1 MLSSD
6 TNKISPV
13 ISCKPNS
20 NKAIKFQGVCTD
32 TRGGVSGKL
41 FIALEGVNFDGHN
54 FIQQA
59 EALGASAVIAHKKV
73 DSNLPTLVV
82 NNSEE
87 AYQKL
92 AAWHRQSFSPIV
104 IAITGS
110 NGKTSTKNMLHSIL
124 SLHGPT
130 LSTKGN
136 LNNHLGVPK
145 TLLELEKNHQYCI
158 IEMGASH
165 LNEIELLCKLAQ
177 PNIAIITN
185 ANNAHLGEFGSEENL
200 VKAKGEILES
210 LSEDGIAIVNK
221 SSPHI
226 NIWEEISGTKSLTF
240 FGNDSNI
247 YASGIKQFKST
258 LNFNLNFNNSSINL
272 TLSMIGLHQIE
283 NVLAAAACAINLG
296 ISPDLIKKGLE
307 KVRPEKSR
315 LELIELQNFTIL
327 DDSYNANPE
336 SMKAAIDSL
345 KQFSGKK
352 VLVLGTMAELGKDS
366 SRLHQEIGDYARKQ
380 NIDSLITIGQEA
392 QYSKGNHFDDI
403 ESIFNEIDS
412 LHKGA
417 TILIKGSRKMELN
430 KLVDILINTSNSS

>member
-6 TNKISPV
+6 TNKISSV
-13 ISCKPNS
+13 INCKLNS
-20 NKAIKFQGVCTD
+20 NKAVKFQGVCTD
-32 TRGGVSGKL
+32 TRDRVSGKL

-54 FIQQA
+54 FIKQA
-59 EALGASAVIAHKKV
+59 EDLGAVAVIAHKRV
-73 DSNLPTLVV
+73 DSNLPTLLVS
-82 NNSEE
+82 NSEE

-145 TLLELEKNHQYCI
+145 TLLELAKKHQYCI
-158 IEMGASH
+158 IEMGANH
-165 LNEIELLCKLAQ
+165 VNEIELLCKLAQ
-177 PNIAIITN
+177 PDIAIITN
-185 ANNAHLGEFGSEENL
+185 ANNAHLGEFGSEKNL

-210 LSEDGIAIVNK
+210 LSGDGIAIINK

-226 NIWEEISGTKSLTF
+226 DIWEKMSGTQNLTF
-240 FGNDSNI
+240 FGNESNV
-247 YASGIKQFKST
+247 YASNIKQFKST
-258 LNFNLNFNNSSINL
+258 LNFSLNFNHSSINI

-283 NVLAAAACAINLG
+283 NVLAAAACAIKIG

-307 KVRPEKSR
+307 KVRSEKGR

-366 SRLHQEIGDYARKQ
+366 SKLHQEIGDYAREQ

-392 QYSKGNHFDDI
+392 QCFKGSHFDNI
-403 ESIFNEIDS
+403 ESIFNEINNY
-412 LHKGA
+412 HKGA
-417 TILIKGSRKMELN
+417 TVLIKGSRKMELN

>member
-6 TNKISPV
+6 TNKISSV
-13 ISCKPNS
+13 INCKLNS
-20 NKAIKFQGVCTD
+20 NKAVKFQGVCTD
-32 TRGGVSGKL
+32 TRDRVSGKL

-54 FIQQA
+54 FIKQA
-59 EALGASAVIAHKKV
+59 EDLGAVAVIAHKRV
-73 DSNLPTLVV
+73 DSNLPTLLVS
-82 NNSEE
+82 NSEE

-136 LNNHLGVPK
+136 FNNHLGVPK
-145 TLLELEKNHQYCI
+145 TLLELSKKHQYCI
-158 IEMGASH
+158 IEMGANH
-165 LNEIELLCKLAQ
+165 VNEIELLCKLAQ
-177 PNIAIITN
+177 PDIAIITN
-185 ANNAHLGEFGSEENL
+185 ANNAHIGEFGSEKNL

-210 LSEDGIAIVNK
+210 LSRDGIAIINK

-226 NIWEEISGTKSLTF
+226 DIWEKMSGTQNLTF
-240 FGNDSNI
+240 FGNESNV
-247 YASGIKQFKST
+247 YASNIKQFKST
-258 LNFNLNFNNSSINL
+258 LNFSLNFNHSSINI

-283 NVLAAAACAINLG
+283 NVLAAAACAIKIG
-296 ISPDLIKKGLE
+296 ISPNLIKKGLE
-307 KVRPEKSR
+307 KVRSEKGR

-327 DDSYNANPE
+327 DDSYNANPQ
-336 SMKAAIDSL
+336 SVKAAIDSL

-366 SRLHQEIGDYARKQ
+366 SKLHQEIGDYAREQ

-392 QYSKGNHFDDI
+392 QCFKGSHFDDI
-403 ESIFNEIDS
+403 ESIFNEINNY
-412 LHKGA
+412 HKGA
-417 TILIKGSRKMELN
+417 TVLIKGSRKMELN

>member
-6 TNKISPV
+6 TNKISSV
-13 ISCKPNS
+13 INGKSNS
-20 NKAIKFQGVCTD
+20 NKAVKFQGVCTD
-32 TRGGVSGKL
+32 TRNVVTGKL
-41 FIALEGVNFDGHN
+41 FIALEGINFDGHN
-54 FIQQA
+54 FIKQA
-59 EALGASAVIAHKKV
+59 EDLGAVAVIAHKRV
-73 DSNLPTLVV
+73 DSNLPTLLVS
-82 NNSEE
+82 NSEE

-92 AAWHRQSFSPIV
+92 AAWHRQSLSLIV

-130 LSTKGN
+130 LSTEGN

-145 TLLELEKNHQYCI
+145 TLLELAKKHQYCI
-158 IEMGASH
+158 IEMGANH
-165 LNEIELLCKLAQ
+165 VNEIELLCKLAQ
-177 PNIAIITN
+177 PDIAIITN
-185 ANNAHLGEFGSEENL
+185 ANNAHLGEFGSEKNL

-210 LSEDGIAIVNK
+210 LSGDGIAIINK

-226 NIWEEISGTKSLTF
+226 DIWEKMSGTQNLTF
-240 FGNDSNI
+240 FGNESNV
-247 YASGIKQFKST
+247 YASNIKQFKST
-258 LNFNLNFNNSSINL
+258 LNFSLNFNHSSINI

-283 NVLAAAACAINLG
+283 NVLAAAACAIKIG

-307 KVRPEKSR
+307 KVRSEKGR

-327 DDSYNANPE
+327 DDSYNANPQ
-336 SMKAAIDSL
+336 SVKAAIDSL

-366 SRLHQEIGDYARKQ
+366 SKLHQEIGDYAREQ

-392 QYSKGNHFDDI
+392 QCFKGSHFDDI
-403 ESIFNEIDS
+403 ESIFNEINNY
-412 LHKGA
+412 HKGA
-417 TILIKGSRKMELN
+417 TVLIKGSRKMELN

>member
-6 TNKISPV
+6 TNKISSV
-13 ISCKPNS
+13 INCKLNS
-20 NKAIKFQGVCTD
+20 NKAVKFQSVCTD
-32 TRGGVSGKL
+32 TRDKVSGKL

-54 FIQQA
+54 FIKQA
-59 EALGASAVIAHKKV
+59 EDLGAVAVIAHKRI
-73 DSNLPTLVV
+73 DSNLPTLLVS
-82 NNSEE
+82 NSEE

-145 TLLELEKNHQYCI
+145 TLLELAKKHQYCI
-158 IEMGASH
+158 IEMGANH
-165 LNEIELLCKLAQ
+165 VNEIELLCKLAE
-177 PNIAIITN
+177 PDIAIITN
-185 ANNAHLGEFGSEENL
+185 ANNAHLGEFGSEKNL

-210 LSEDGIAIVNK
+210 LSRDGIAIINK

-226 NIWEEISGTKSLTF
+226 DIWEKMSGTQNLTF
-240 FGNDSNI
+240 FGNESKV
-247 YASGIKQFKST
+247 YASNIKQFKST
-258 LNFNLNFNNSSINL
+258 LNFSLNFNHSSINI

-283 NVLAAAACAINLG
+283 NVLAAAACAIKIG

-307 KVRPEKSR
+307 KVRSEKGR

-327 DDSYNANPE
+327 DDSYNANPQ
-336 SMKAAIDSL
+336 SVKAAIDSL

-366 SRLHQEIGDYARKQ
+366 SKLHQEIGDYAREQ
-380 NIDSLITIGQEA
+380 NIDTLITIGQEA
-392 QYSKGNHFDDI
+392 QYFKGNHFDDI
-403 ESIFNEIDS
+403 VSIFNEIDNF
-412 LHKGA
+412 HKGA
-417 TILIKGSRKMELN
+417 TILIKGSRKM
-430 KLVDILINTSNSS
+430 

>member
-6 TNKISPV
+6 TNKISSV
-13 ISCKPNS
+13 INCKLNS
-20 NKAIKFQGVCTD
+20 NKAVKFQGVCTD
-32 TRGGVSGKL
+32 TRDRVSGKL

-54 FIQQA
+54 FIKQA
-59 EALGASAVIAHKKV
+59 EDLGAVAVIAHKRV
-73 DSNLPTLVV
+73 DSNLPTLLVS
-82 NNSEE
+82 NSEE

-145 TLLELEKNHQYCI
+145 TLLELAKKHQYCI
-158 IEMGASH
+158 IEMGANH
-165 LNEIELLCKLAQ
+165 VNEIELLCKLAQ
-177 PNIAIITN
+177 PDIAIITN
-185 ANNAHLGEFGSEENL
+185 ANNAHLGEFGSEKNL

-210 LSEDGIAIVNK
+210 LSGDGIAIINK

-226 NIWEEISGTKSLTF
+226 DIWEKMSGTQNLTF
-240 FGNDSNI
+240 FGNKSNV
-247 YASGIKQFKST
+247 YASNIKQFKST
-258 LNFNLNFNNSSINL
+258 LNFSLNFNHSSINI

-283 NVLAAAACAINLG
+283 NVLAAAACAIKIG

-307 KVRPEKSR
+307 KVRSEKGR

-327 DDSYNANPE
+327 DDSYNANPQ
-336 SMKAAIDSL
+336 SVKAAIDSL

-366 SRLHQEIGDYARKQ
+366 SKLHQEIGDYAREQ

-392 QYSKGNHFDDI
+392 QCFKGSHFDDI
-403 ESIFNEIDS
+403 ESIFNEIDNY
-412 LHKGA
+412 HKGA

>member
-6 TNKISPV
+6 TNKISSV
-13 ISCKPNS
+13 INCKLNS
-20 NKAIKFQGVCTD
+20 NKAVKFQGVCTD
-32 TRGGVSGKL
+32 TRDRVSGKL

-54 FIQQA
+54 FIKQA
-59 EALGASAVIAHKKV
+59 EDLGAVAVIAHKRV
-73 DSNLPTLVV
+73 DSNLPTLLVS
-82 NNSEE
+82 NSEE

-158 IEMGASH
+158 IEMGANH
-165 LNEIELLCKLAQ
+165 LNEIELLCKLAK

-247 YASGIKQFKST
+247 YASGIKQFKSS

-307 KVRPEKSR
+307 KVRSEKSR

-366 SRLHQEIGDYARKQ
+366 SKLHQEIGDYARKQ

-412 LHKGA
+412 HHKGA

>member
-6 TNKISPV
+6 TNKISSV
-13 ISCKPNS
+13 INCKLNS
-20 NKAIKFQGVCTD
+20 NKAVKFQGVSTD
-32 TRGGVSGKL
+32 TRDRVSGKL

-54 FIQQA
+54 FIKQA
-59 EALGASAVIAHKKV
+59 EDLGAVAVIAHKRV
-73 DSNLPTLVV
+73 DSNLPTLLVS
-82 NNSEE
+82 NSEE

-145 TLLELEKNHQYCI
+145 TLLELAKKHQYCI
-158 IEMGASH
+158 IEMGANH
-165 LNEIELLCKLAQ
+165 VNEIELLCKLAQ
-177 PNIAIITN
+177 PDIAIITN
-185 ANNAHLGEFGSEENL
+185 ANNAHLGEFGSEKNL

-210 LSEDGIAIVNK
+210 LSRDGIAIINK

-226 NIWEEISGTKSLTF
+226 DIWEKMSGTQNLTF
-240 FGNDSNI
+240 FGNESNV
-247 YASGIKQFKST
+247 YASNIKQFKST
-258 LNFNLNFNNSSINL
+258 LNFSLNFNHSSINI

-283 NVLAAAACAINLG
+283 NVLAAAACAIKIG

-307 KVRPEKSR
+307 KVRSEKGR

-327 DDSYNANPE
+327 DDSYNANPQ
-336 SMKAAIDSL
+336 SVKAAIDSL

-366 SRLHQEIGDYARKQ
+366 SKLHQEIGDYAREQ

-392 QYSKGNHFDDI
+392 QCFKGSHFDDI
-403 ESIFNEIDS
+403 ESIFNEINNY
-412 LHKGA
+412 HKGA
-417 TILIKGSRKMELN
+417 TVLIKGSRKMELN

>member
-6 TNKISPV
+6 TNKISSV
-13 ISCKPNS
+13 INCKLNS
-20 NKAIKFQGVCTD
+20 NKAVKFQGVCTD
-32 TRGGVSGKL
+32 TRDRVSGKL

-54 FIQQA
+54 FIKQA
-59 EALGASAVIAHKKV
+59 EDLGAVAVIAHKRV
-73 DSNLPTLVV
+73 DSNLPTLLVS
-82 NNSEE
+82 NSEE

-145 TLLELEKNHQYCI
+145 TLLELAKKHQYCI
-158 IEMGASH
+158 IEMGANH
-165 LNEIELLCKLAQ
+165 VNEIELLCKLAQ
-177 PNIAIITN
+177 PDIAIITN
-185 ANNAHLGEFGSEENL
+185 ANNAHLGEFGSEKNL

-210 LSEDGIAIVNK
+210 LSGDGIAIINK

-226 NIWEEISGTKSLTF
+226 DIWEKMSGTQNLTF
-240 FGNDSNI
+240 FGNESNI
-247 YASGIKQFKST
+247 YASNIKQFKST
-258 LNFNLNFNNSSINL
+258 LNFSLNFNHSSINI

-283 NVLAAAACAINLG
+283 NVLAAAACAIKIG

-307 KVRPEKSR
+307 KVRSEKGR

-327 DDSYNANPE
+327 DDSYNANPQ
-336 SMKAAIDSL
+336 SVKAAIDSL

-366 SRLHQEIGDYARKQ
+366 SKLHQEIGDYAREQ

-392 QYSKGNHFDDI
+392 QCFKGSHFDDI
-403 ESIFNEIDS
+403 ESIFNEINNY
-412 LHKGA
+412 HKGA
-417 TILIKGSRKMELN
+417 TVLIKGSRKMELN

>member
-6 TNKISPV
+6 TNKISSV
-13 ISCKPNS
+13 INCKLNS
-20 NKAIKFQGVCTD
+20 NKAVKFQGVCTD
-32 TRGGVSGKL
+32 TRDRVSGKL

-54 FIQQA
+54 FIKQA
-59 EALGASAVIAHKKV
+59 EDLGAVAVIAHKRV
-73 DSNLPTLVV
+73 DSNLPTLLVS
-82 NNSEE
+82 NSEE

-145 TLLELEKNHQYCI
+145 TLLELAKKHQYCI
-158 IEMGASH
+158 IEMGANH
-165 LNEIELLCKLAQ
+165 VNEIELLCKLAQ
-177 PNIAIITN
+177 PDIAIITN
-185 ANNAHLGEFGSEENL
+185 ANNAHLGEFGSEKNL

-210 LSEDGIAIVNK
+210 LSGDGIAIINK

-226 NIWEEISGTKSLTF
+226 DIWEKMSGTKSLTF
-240 FGNDSNI
+240 FGNESNI
-247 YASGIKQFKST
+247 YASNIKQFKST
-258 LNFNLNFNNSSINL
+258 LNFSLNFNNSSINL

-283 NVLAAAACAINLG
+283 NVLAAAACAIKIG

-307 KVRPEKSR
+307 KVRSEKGR

-366 SRLHQEIGDYARKQ
+366 SKLHQEIGDYAREQ
-380 NIDSLITIGQEA
+380 NIDSLITIGKEA
-392 QYSKGNHFDDI
+392 QYYKGSHFDNI
-403 ESIFNEIDS
+403 ESIFNEIES
-412 LHKGA
+412 HHKGA
-417 TILIKGSRKMELN
+417 TILIKGSRMMELN
-430 KLVDILINTSNSS
+430 KLVDNLINTSNSS

>member
-13 ISCKPNS
+13 ISCKPHS

-32 TRGGVSGKL
+32 TRDRVSGKL

-59 EALGASAVIAHKKV
+59 EDLGASAVIIHKKV

-165 LNEIELLCKLAQ
+165 LNEIELLCKLAK

-226 NIWEEISGTKSLTF
+226 NIWEKMSGTQNLTF
-240 FGNDSNI
+240 FGNESNI
-247 YASGIKQFKST
+247 YVSNIKQFKST
-258 LNFNLNFNNSSINL
+258 LNFSLNFNHSSINI

-283 NVLAAAACAINLG
+283 NVLAAAACAIKIG

-307 KVRPEKSR
+307 KVRSEKSR

-327 DDSYNANPE
+327 DDSYNANPQ
-336 SMKAAIDSL
+336 SAKAAIDSL

-366 SRLHQEIGDYARKQ
+366 SKLHQEIGDYAREQ

-392 QYSKGNHFDDI
+392 QCFKGSHFDDI
-403 ESIFNEIDS
+403 ESIFNEIDNY
-412 LHKGA
+412 HKGA

>member
-6 TNKISPV
+6 TNKISSV
-13 ISCKPNS
+13 INCKLNS
-20 NKAIKFQGVCTD
+20 NKAVKFQGVCTD
-32 TRGGVSGKL
+32 TRDRVSGKL

-54 FIQQA
+54 FIKQA
-59 EALGASAVIAHKKV
+59 EDLGAVAVIAHKRV
-73 DSNLPTLVV
+73 DSNLPTLLVS
-82 NNSEE
+82 NSEE

-145 TLLELEKNHQYCI
+145 TLLELAKKHQYCI
-158 IEMGASH
+158 IEMGANH
-165 LNEIELLCKLAQ
+165 VNEIELLCKLAQ
-177 PNIAIITN
+177 PDIAIITN
-185 ANNAHLGEFGSEENL
+185 AHNAHLGEFGSEENL

-210 LSEDGIAIVNK
+210 LSGDGIAIINK

-226 NIWEEISGTKSLTF
+226 DIWEKMSGTQNLTL
-240 FGNDSNI
+240 FGNESNV
-247 YASGIKQFKST
+247 YASNIKQFKST
-258 LNFNLNFNNSSINL
+258 LNFSLNFNHSSINI

-283 NVLAAAACAINLG
+283 NVLAAAACAIKIG

-307 KVRPEKSR
+307 KVRSEKGR

-327 DDSYNANPE
+327 DDSYNANPQ
-336 SMKAAIDSL
+336 SVKAAIDSL

-366 SRLHQEIGDYARKQ
+366 SKLHQEIGDYAREQ

-392 QYSKGNHFDDI
+392 QCFKGSHFDDI
-403 ESIFNEIDS
+403 ESIFNEIDNY
-412 LHKGA
+412 HKGA

>member
-6 TNKISPV
+6 TKKISSV
-13 ISCKPNS
+13 INCKLNS
-20 NKAIKFQGVCTD
+20 NKAVKFQGVSTD
-32 TRGGVSGKL
+32 TRDRVSGKL

-54 FIQQA
+54 FIKQA
-59 EALGASAVIAHKKV
+59 EDLGAVAVIAHKRV
-73 DSNLPTLVV
+73 DSNLPTLLVS
-82 NNSEE
+82 NSEE

-145 TLLELEKNHQYCI
+145 TLLELAKKHQYCI
-158 IEMGASH
+158 IEMGANH
-165 LNEIELLCKLAQ
+165 VNEIELLCKLAQ
-177 PNIAIITN
+177 PDIAIITN
-185 ANNAHLGEFGSEENL
+185 ANNAHLGEFGSEKNL

-210 LSEDGIAIVNK
+210 LSGDGIAIINK

-226 NIWEEISGTKSLTF
+226 DIWEKMSGTQNLTF
-240 FGNDSNI
+240 FGNKSNV
-247 YASGIKQFKST
+247 YASNIKQFKST
-258 LNFNLNFNNSSINL
+258 LNFSLNFNHSSINI

-283 NVLAAAACAINLG
+283 NVLAAAACAIKIG

-307 KVRPEKSR
+307 KVRSEKGR

-327 DDSYNANPE
+327 DDSYNANPQ
-336 SMKAAIDSL
+336 SVKAAIDSL

-366 SRLHQEIGDYARKQ
+366 SKLHQEIGDYAREQ

-392 QYSKGNHFDDI
+392 QCFKGSHFDDI
-403 ESIFNEIDS
+403 ESIFNEINNY
-412 LHKGA
+412 HKGA
-417 TILIKGSRKMELN
+417 TILIKGSRMMELN

>member
-6 TNKISPV
+6 TNKISSV
-13 ISCKPNS
+13 INCKLNS
-20 NKAIKFQGVCTD
+20 NKAVKFQGVCTD
-32 TRGGVSGKL
+32 TRDRVSGKL

-54 FIQQA
+54 FIKQA
-59 EALGASAVIAHKKV
+59 EDLGAVAVIAHKRV
-73 DSNLPTLVV
+73 DSNLPTLLVS
-82 NNSEE
+82 NSEE

-145 TLLELEKNHQYCI
+145 TLLELAKKHQYCI

-165 LNEIELLCKLAQ
+165 VNEIKLLCKLAQ
-177 PNIAIITN
+177 PDIAIITN
-185 ANNAHLGEFGSEENL
+185 ANNAHLGEFGSEKNL

-210 LSEDGIAIVNK
+210 LSGDGIAIINK

-226 NIWEEISGTKSLTF
+226 DIWEKMSGTQNLTF
-240 FGNDSNI
+240 FGNESNV
-247 YASGIKQFKST
+247 YASNIKQFKST
-258 LNFNLNFNNSSINL
+258 LNFSLNFNHSSINI

-283 NVLAAAACAINLG
+283 NVLAAAACAIKIG

-307 KVRPEKSR
+307 KVRSEKGR

-327 DDSYNANPE
+327 DDSYNANPQ
-336 SMKAAIDSL
+336 SVKAAIDSL

-366 SRLHQEIGDYARKQ
+366 SKLHQEIGDYAREQ

-392 QYSKGNHFDDI
+392 QCFKGSHFDDI
-403 ESIFNEIDS
+403 ESIFNEIDNY
-412 LHKGA
+412 HKGA

>member
-6 TNKISPV
+6 TNKISSV
-13 ISCKPNS
+13 INCKLNS
-20 NKAIKFQGVCTD
+20 NKAVKFQGVCTD
-32 TRGGVSGKL
+32 TRDRVSGKL

-54 FIQQA
+54 FIKQA
-59 EALGASAVIAHKKV
+59 EDLGAVAVIAHKRV
-73 DSNLPTLVV
+73 DSNLPTLLVS
-82 NNSEE
+82 NSEE

-145 TLLELEKNHQYCI
+145 TLLELEKSHQYCI
-158 IEMGASH
+158 IEMGANH
-165 LNEIELLCKLAQ
+165 VNEIELLCKLAK

-185 ANNAHLGEFGSEENL
+185 ANNAHLGEFGSEKNL

-210 LSEDGIAIVNK
+210 LSKDGIAIINK
-221 SSPHI
+221 SSPHVDT
-226 NIWEEISGTKSLTF
+226 WEKMCGAKSLSF
-240 FGNDSNI
+240 FGNESDI
-247 YASGIKQFKST
+247 YASNIKQLKST
-258 LNFNLNFNNSSINL
+258 LNFNLNFNHNSINV

-283 NVLAAAACAINLG
+283 NVLAAAACALKLG
-296 ISPDLIKKGLE
+296 ISPEVIKKGLE
-307 KVRPEKSR
+307 KSLLEKGR

-327 DDSYNANPE
+327 DDSYNANPQ
-336 SMKAAIDSL
+336 SMKVAIDSL

-366 SRLHQEIGDYARKQ
+366 SKLHQEIGDYARKQ

-392 QYSKGNHFDDI
+392 QCFKGSHFDDI
-403 ESIFNEIDS
+403 ESIFNEINNY
-412 LHKGA
+412 HKGA
-417 TILIKGSRKMELN
+417 TVLIKGSRKMELN

>member
-6 TNKISPV
+6 TNKISSV
-13 ISCKPNS
+13 INCKLNS
-20 NKAIKFQGVCTD
+20 NKAVKFQGVCTD
-32 TRGGVSGKL
+32 TRDRVSGKL
-41 FIALEGVNFDGHN
+41 FIALEGANFDGHN

-59 EALGASAVIAHKKV
+59 EDLGASAVIAHKKV

-165 LNEIELLCKLAQ
+165 LNEIELLCKLAK

-247 YASGIKQFKST
+247 YASGIKQFKSS

-307 KVRPEKSR
+307 KVRSEKSR

-392 QYSKGNHFDDI
+392 QYFKGSHFDDI

-412 LHKGA
+412 HHKGA

>member
-6 TNKISPV
+6 TNKISSV
-13 ISCKPNS
+13 INCKLNS
-20 NKAIKFQGVCTD
+20 NKAVKFQGVCTD
-32 TRGGVSGKL
+32 TRDRVSGKL

-54 FIQQA
+54 FIKQA
-59 EALGASAVIAHKKV
+59 EDLGAVAVIAHKRI
-73 DSNLPTLVV
+73 DSNLPTLLVS
-82 NNSEE
+82 NSEE

-145 TLLELEKNHQYCI
+145 TLLELAKKHQYCI
-158 IEMGASH
+158 IEMGANH

-177 PNIAIITN
+177 PDIAIITN
-185 ANNAHLGEFGSEENL
+185 ANNAHLGEFGSEKNL

-210 LSEDGIAIVNK
+210 LSGDGIAIINK

-226 NIWEEISGTKSLTF
+226 DIWEKMSGTQNLTF
-240 FGNDSNI
+240 FGNESSI
-247 YASGIKQFKST
+247 YASNIKQFKST
-258 LNFNLNFNNSSINL
+258 LNFSLNFNHSSINI

-283 NVLAAAACAINLG
+283 NVLAAAACAIKIG

-307 KVRPEKSR
+307 KVRSEKGR

-327 DDSYNANPE
+327 DDSYNANPQ
-336 SMKAAIDSL
+336 SVKAAIDSL

-366 SRLHQEIGDYARKQ
+366 SKLHQEIGDYAREQ

-392 QYSKGNHFDDI
+392 QCFKGSHFDDI
-403 ESIFNEIDS
+403 ESIFNEINNY
-412 LHKGA
+412 HKGA
-417 TILIKGSRKMELN
+417 TVLIKGSRKMELN

>member
-6 TNKISPV
+6 TKKISSV
-13 ISCKPNS
+13 INCKLNS
-20 NKAIKFQGVCTD
+20 NKAVKFQGVSTD
-32 TRGGVSGKL
+32 TRDGVSGKL

-59 EALGASAVIAHKKV
+59 EDLGASAVIIHKKV

-158 IEMGASH
+158 IEMGANH
-165 LNEIELLCKLAQ
+165 VNEIALLCKLAQ
-177 PNIAIITN
+177 PDIAIITN
-185 ANNAHLGEFGSEENL
+185 ANNAHLGEFGSEKNL

-210 LSEDGIAIVNK
+210 LSGDGIAIINK

-226 NIWEEISGTKSLTF
+226 DIWEKMSGTQNLTF
-240 FGNDSNI
+240 FGNESNI
-247 YASGIKQFKST
+247 YASNIKQFKST
-258 LNFNLNFNNSSINL
+258 LNFSLNFNRSSINI
-272 TLSMIGLHQIE
+272 TLSMVGLHQIE
-283 NVLAAAACAINLG
+283 NVLAAATCAIKIG

-307 KVRPEKSR
+307 KVRSEKGR

-327 DDSYNANPE
+327 DDSYNANPQ
-336 SMKAAIDSL
+336 SVKAAIDSL

-366 SRLHQEIGDYARKQ
+366 SKLHQEIGDYAREQ

-392 QYSKGNHFDDI
+392 QCFKGSHFDDI
-403 ESIFNEIDS
+403 ESIFNEINNY
-412 LHKGA
+412 HKGA
-417 TILIKGSRKMELN
+417 TVLIKGSRKMELN

>member
-6 TNKISPV
+6 TNKISSV
-13 ISCKPNS
+13 INCKLNS
-20 NKAIKFQGVCTD
+20 NKAVKFQGVCTD
-32 TRGGVSGKL
+32 TRDRVSGKL

-54 FIQQA
+54 FIKQA
-59 EALGASAVIAHKKV
+59 EDLGAVAVIAHKRV
-73 DSNLPTLVV
+73 DSNLPTLLVS
-82 NNSEE
+82 NSEE

-145 TLLELEKNHQYCI
+145 TLLELAKKHQYCI
-158 IEMGASH
+158 IEMGANH
-165 LNEIELLCKLAQ
+165 VNEIELLCKLAQ
-177 PNIAIITN
+177 PDIAIITN
-185 ANNAHLGEFGSEENL
+185 ANNAHLGEFGSEKNL

-210 LSEDGIAIVNK
+210 LSGDGIAIINK

-226 NIWEEISGTKSLTF
+226 DIWEKMSGTQNLTF
-240 FGNDSNI
+240 FGNESNV
-247 YASGIKQFKST
+247 YASNIKQFKST
-258 LNFNLNFNNSSINL
+258 LNFSLNFNHSSINI

-283 NVLAAAACAINLG
+283 NVLAAAACAIKIG

-307 KVRPEKSR
+307 KVRSEKGR

-366 SRLHQEIGDYARKQ
+366 SKLHQEIGDYAREQ

-392 QYSKGNHFDDI
+392 QCFKGSHFDDI
-403 ESIFNEIDS
+403 ESIFNEIDNY
-412 LHKGA
+412 HKGA

>member
-6 TNKISPV
+6 TNKISSV
-13 ISCKPNS
+13 INCKLNS
-20 NKAIKFQGVCTD
+20 NKAVKFQGVCTD
-32 TRGGVSGKL
+32 TRDRVSGKL

-54 FIQQA
+54 FIKQA
-59 EALGASAVIAHKKV
+59 EDLGAVAVIAHKRV
-73 DSNLPTLVV
+73 DSNLPTLLVS
-82 NNSEE
+82 NSEE

-145 TLLELEKNHQYCI
+145 TLLELAKKHQYCI

-165 LNEIELLCKLAQ
+165 VNEIKLLCKLAQ
-177 PNIAIITN
+177 PDIAIITN
-185 ANNAHLGEFGSEENL
+185 ANNAHLGEFGSERNL

-210 LSEDGIAIVNK
+210 LSGDGIAIINK

-226 NIWEEISGTKSLTF
+226 DIWEKMSGTQNLTF
-240 FGNDSNI
+240 FGNESNI
-247 YASGIKQFKST
+247 YASNIKQFKST
-258 LNFNLNFNNSSINL
+258 LNFNLNFNHSSINI

-283 NVLAAAACAINLG
+283 NVLAAAACAIKIG

-307 KVRPEKSR
+307 KVRSEKGR

-327 DDSYNANPE
+327 DDSYNANPQ
-336 SMKAAIDSL
+336 SVKAAIDSL

-352 VLVLGTMAELGKDS
+352 VLVLGAMAELGKDS
-366 SRLHQEIGDYARKQ
+366 SKLHQEIGDYAREQ
-380 NIDSLITIGQEA
+380 NIDSLITIGKEA
-392 QYSKGNHFDDI
+392 QYYKGSHFDNI
-403 ESIFNEIDS
+403 ESIFNEIES
-412 LHKGA
+412 HHKGA
-417 TILIKGSRKMELN
+417 TILIKGSREMELN

>member
-6 TNKISPV
+6 TNKISSV
-13 ISCKPNS
+13 INCKLNS
-20 NKAIKFQGVCTD
+20 NKAVKFQGVCTD
-32 TRGGVSGKL
+32 TRDRVSGKL

-54 FIQQA
+54 FIKQA
-59 EALGASAVIAHKKV
+59 EDLGAVAVIAHKRI
-73 DSNLPTLVV
+73 DSNLPTLLVS
-82 NNSEE
+82 NSEE

-145 TLLELEKNHQYCI
+145 TLLELAKKHQYCI
-158 IEMGASH
+158 IEMGANH
-165 LNEIELLCKLAQ
+165 VNEIELLCKLAQ
-177 PNIAIITN
+177 PDIAIITN
-185 ANNAHLGEFGSEENL
+185 ANNAHLGEFGSEKNL

-210 LSEDGIAIVNK
+210 LSGDGIAIINK

-226 NIWEEISGTKSLTF
+226 DIWEKMSGTQNLTF
-240 FGNDSNI
+240 FGNESKV
-247 YASGIKQFKST
+247 YASNIKQFKST
-258 LNFNLNFNNSSINL
+258 LNFSLNFNHSSINI

-283 NVLAAAACAINLG
+283 NVLAAAACAIKIG

-307 KVRPEKSR
+307 KVRSEKGR

-327 DDSYNANPE
+327 DDSYNANPQ
-336 SMKAAIDSL
+336 SVKAAIDSL

-366 SRLHQEIGDYARKQ
+366 SKLHQEIGDYAREQ

-392 QYSKGNHFDDI
+392 QCFKGSHFDDI
-403 ESIFNEIDS
+403 ESIFNEIDNY
-412 LHKGA
+412 HKGA

>member
-6 TNKISPV
+6 TNKISSV
-13 ISCKPNS
+13 INCKLNS
-20 NKAIKFQGVCTD
+20 NKAVKFQGVCTD
-32 TRGGVSGKL
+32 TRDRVSGKL

-54 FIQQA
+54 FIKQA
-59 EALGASAVIAHKKV
+59 EDLGAVAVIAHKRV
-73 DSNLPTLVV
+73 DSNLPTLLVS
-82 NNSEE
+82 NSEE

-145 TLLELEKNHQYCI
+145 TLLELAKKHQYCI
-158 IEMGASH
+158 IEMGANH
-165 LNEIELLCKLAQ
+165 VNEIELLCKLAQ
-177 PNIAIITN
+177 PDIAIITN
-185 ANNAHLGEFGSEENL
+185 ANNAHLGEFGSEKNL

-210 LSEDGIAIVNK
+210 LSGDGIAIINK

-226 NIWEEISGTKSLTF
+226 DIWEKMSGTQNLTF
-240 FGNDSNI
+240 FGNESNV
-247 YASGIKQFKST
+247 YASNIKQFKST
-258 LNFNLNFNNSSINL
+258 LNFSLNFNHSSINI

-283 NVLAAAACAINLG
+283 NVLAAAACAIKIG

-307 KVRPEKSR
+307 KVRSEKGR

-327 DDSYNANPE
+327 DDSYNANPQ
-336 SMKAAIDSL
+336 SVKAAIDSL

-366 SRLHQEIGDYARKQ
+366 SKLHQEIGDYAREQ

-392 QYSKGNHFDDI
+392 QCFKGSHFDDI
-403 ESIFNEIDS
+403 ESIFNEIDNY
-412 LHKGA
+412 HKGA

>member
-6 TNKISPV
+6 TNKISSV
-13 ISCKPNS
+13 INCKSNS
-20 NKAIKFQGVCTD
+20 NKAVKFHGVCTD
-32 TRGGVSGKL
+32 TRGEVSGKL
-41 FIALEGVNFDGHN
+41 FIALEGDNFDGHN
-54 FIQQA
+54 FIKKA
-59 EALGASAVIAHKKV
+59 KDLGASAAIVHKRV
-73 DSNLPTLVV
+73 SSNIHTLVV
-82 NNSEE
+82 SNSEE

-92 AAWHRQSFSPIV
+92 AAWHRQSHSPIV

-158 IEMGASH
+158 IEMGANH
-165 LNEIELLCKLAQ
+165 VNEIELLCKLAQ
-177 PNIAIITN
+177 PDIAIITN

-210 LSEDGIAIVNK
+210 LSVDGIAIINK

-226 NIWEEISGTKSLTF
+226 DIWKKMSGTQSFTF
-240 FGNDSNI
+240 FGNESDI
-247 YASGIKQFKST
+247 YASNIKQLKST
-258 LNFNLNFNNSSINL
+258 LNFSLNFNHSSINIS
-272 TLSMIGLHQIE
+272 LSMIGLHQIE
-283 NVLAAAACAINLG
+283 NVLAAAACAIKLG
-296 ISPDLIKKGLE
+296 ISPDVIKKGLE
-307 KVRPEKSR
+307 KARSEKGR
-315 LELIELQNFTIL
+315 LELIELKNFTIL
-327 DDSYNANPE
+327 DDSYNANPQ

-345 KQFSGKK
+345 KQYSGKK
-352 VLVLGTMAELGKDS
+352 VLVLGTMAELGEDS
-366 SRLHQEIGDYARKQ
+366 TKLHQEIGDYAREQ
-380 NIDSLITIGQEA
+380 NIDSLITIGHEA
-392 QYSKGNHFDDI
+392 QYFKGNHFDNI

-412 LHKGA
+412 HHKGA
-417 TILIKGSRKMELN
+417 TILIKGSRMMELN

>member
-6 TNKISPV
+6 TNKISSV
-13 ISCKPNS
+13 INCKLNS
-20 NKAIKFQGVCTD
+20 NKAVKFQGVCTD
-32 TRGGVSGKL
+32 TRDRISGKL

-54 FIQQA
+54 FIKQA
-59 EALGASAVIAHKKV
+59 EDLGAVAVIAHKRV
-73 DSNLPTLVV
+73 DSNLPTLLVS
-82 NNSEE
+82 NSEE

-145 TLLELEKNHQYCI
+145 TLLELAKKHQYCI
-158 IEMGASH
+158 IEMGANH
-165 LNEIELLCKLAQ
+165 VNEIELLCKLAQ
-177 PNIAIITN
+177 PDIAIITN
-185 ANNAHLGEFGSEENL
+185 ANNAHLGEFGSEKNL

-210 LSEDGIAIVNK
+210 LSGDGIAIINK

-226 NIWEEISGTKSLTF
+226 DIWEKMSGTQNLTF
-240 FGNDSNI
+240 FGNESNI
-247 YASGIKQFKST
+247 YASNIKQFKST
-258 LNFNLNFNNSSINL
+258 LNFSLNFNHSSINI

-283 NVLAAAACAINLG
+283 NVLAAAACAIKIG

-307 KVRPEKSR
+307 KVRSEKGR

-327 DDSYNANPE
+327 DDSYNANPQ
-336 SMKAAIDSL
+336 SVKAAIDSL

-366 SRLHQEIGDYARKQ
+366 SKLHQEIGDYAREQ

-392 QYSKGNHFDDI
+392 QCFKGSHFDDI
-403 ESIFNEIDS
+403 ESIFNEINNY
-412 LHKGA
+412 HKGA
-417 TILIKGSRKMELN
+417 TVLIKGSRKMELN

>member
-6 TNKISPV
+6 TNKISSV
-13 ISCKPNS
+13 INCKLNS
-20 NKAIKFQGVCTD
+20 NKAVKFQGVCTD
-32 TRGGVSGKL
+32 TRDRVSGKL

-54 FIQQA
+54 FIKQA
-59 EALGASAVIAHKKV
+59 EDLGAVAVIAHKRV
-73 DSNLPTLVV
+73 DSNLPTLLVS
-82 NNSEE
+82 NSEE

-145 TLLELEKNHQYCI
+145 TLLELAKKHQYCI
-158 IEMGASH
+158 IEMGANH
-165 LNEIELLCKLAQ
+165 VNEIELLCKLAQ
-177 PNIAIITN
+177 PDIAIITN
-185 ANNAHLGEFGSEENL
+185 ANNAHLGEFGSEKNL

-210 LSEDGIAIVNK
+210 LSGDGIAIINK

-226 NIWEEISGTKSLTF
+226 DIWEKMSGTQNLTF
-240 FGNDSNI
+240 FGNESNV
-247 YASGIKQFKST
+247 YASNIKQFKST
-258 LNFNLNFNNSSINL
+258 LNFSLNFNHSSINI

-283 NVLAAAACAINLG
+283 NVLAAAACAIKIG

-307 KVRPEKSR
+307 KVRSEKGR

-327 DDSYNANPE
+327 DDSYNANPQ
-336 SMKAAIDSL
+336 SVKAAIDSL

-366 SRLHQEIGDYARKQ
+366 SKLHQEIGDYAREQ

-392 QYSKGNHFDDI
+392 QCFKGSHFDDI

-412 LHKGA
+412 HHKGA

>member
-6 TNKISPV
+6 TNKISSV
-13 ISCKPNS
+13 INCKLNS
-20 NKAIKFQGVCTD
+20 NKAVKFQGVCTD
-32 TRGGVSGKL
+32 TRDRVSGKL

-54 FIQQA
+54 FIKQA
-59 EALGASAVIAHKKV
+59 EDLGAVAVIAHKRV
-73 DSNLPTLVV
+73 DSNLPTLLVS
-82 NNSEE
+82 NSEE

-145 TLLELEKNHQYCI
+145 TLLELAKKHQYCI
-158 IEMGASH
+158 IEMGANH
-165 LNEIELLCKLAQ
+165 VNEIELLCKLAQ
-177 PNIAIITN
+177 PDIAIITN
-185 ANNAHLGEFGSEENL
+185 ANNAHLGEFGSEKNL

-210 LSEDGIAIVNK
+210 LSGDGIAIINK

-226 NIWEEISGTKSLTF
+226 DIWEKMSGTQNLTF
-240 FGNDSNI
+240 FGNESKV
-247 YASGIKQFKST
+247 YASNIKQFKST
-258 LNFNLNFNNSSINL
+258 LNFSLNFNHSSINI

-283 NVLAAAACAINLG
+283 NVLAAAACAIKIG

-307 KVRPEKSR
+307 KVRSEKGR

-327 DDSYNANPE
+327 DDSYNANPQ
-336 SMKAAIDSL
+336 SVKAANDSL

-366 SRLHQEIGDYARKQ
+366 SKLHQEIGDYAREQ

-392 QYSKGNHFDDI
+392 QCFKGSHFDDI
-403 ESIFNEIDS
+403 ESIFNEINNY
-412 LHKGA
+412 HKGA
-417 TILIKGSRKMELN
+417 TVLIKGSRKMELN

>member
-6 TNKISPV
+6 TNKISSV
-13 ISCKPNS
+13 INGKSNT
-20 NKAIKFQGVCTD
+20 NKAVKFQGICTD
-32 TRGGVSGKL
+32 TRSAVAGKI

-54 FIQQA
+54 FIKQA
-59 EALGASAVIAHKKV
+59 EDLGASAVISHRRV
-73 DSNLPTLVV
+73 NSNLPTLLVS
-82 NNSEE
+82 NSEE

-92 AAWHRQSFSPIV
+92 AAWHRQSHSPTV

-124 SLHGPT
+124 SLHGTT

-145 TLLELEKNHQYCI
+145 TLLDLKKNHQYCI
-158 IEMGASH
+158 VEMGANH
-165 LNEIELLCKLAQ
+165 VNEIELLCKLAL
-177 PNIAIITN
+177 PDIAIITN
-185 ANNAHLGEFGSEENL
+185 ASNAHLGEFGSEENL

-210 LSEDGIAIVNK
+210 LSEDGIAIVDK

-226 NIWEEISGTKSLTF
+226 DMWEKMSGTKSLIF

-247 YASGIKQFKST
+247 YATNIKQLKST

-272 TLSMIGLHQIE
+272 TLSMIGLHQIK
-283 NVLAAAACAINLG
+283 NALAAAICALKLG
-296 ISPDLIKKGLE
+296 ISLEVIKIGLE
-307 KVRPEKSR
+307 KVHSEKGR

-345 KQFSGKK
+345 KKISGKK
-352 VLVLGTMAELGKDS
+352 VLVLGAMAELGKDS
-366 SRLHQEIGDYARKQ
+366 KKLHIQIGDYAREQ
-380 NIDSLITIGQEA
+380 NINNLLTIGQEA
-392 QYSKGNHFDDI
+392 QYFKGSHFDNI
-403 ESIFNEIDS
+403 ESIFNELNS
-412 LHKGA
+412 KYKGA
-417 TILIKGSRKMELN
+417 TILIKGSRMMALN
-430 KLVDILINTSNSS
+430 KLVDILVNTSNSS

>member
-6 TNKISPV
+6 TNKISSV
-13 ISCKPNS
+13 INCKLNS
-20 NKAIKFQGVCTD
+20 NKAVKFQGVCTD
-32 TRGGVSGKL
+32 TRDRVSGKL

-54 FIQQA
+54 FIKQA
-59 EALGASAVIAHKKV
+59 EDLGAVAVIAHKRV
-73 DSNLPTLVV
+73 DSNLPTLLVS
-82 NNSEE
+82 NSEE

-145 TLLELEKNHQYCI
+145 TLLELAKKHQYCI
-158 IEMGASH
+158 IEMGANH
-165 LNEIELLCKLAQ
+165 VNEIELLCKLAQ
-177 PNIAIITN
+177 PDIAIITN
-185 ANNAHLGEFGSEENL
+185 ANNAHLGEFGSEKNL

-210 LSEDGIAIVNK
+210 LSGDGIAIINK

-226 NIWEEISGTKSLTF
+226 DIWEKMSGTQNLTF
-240 FGNDSNI
+240 FGNESNV
-247 YASGIKQFKST
+247 YASNIKQFKST
-258 LNFNLNFNNSSINL
+258 LNFSLNFNHSSINI

-283 NVLAAAACAINLG
+283 NVLAAAACAIKIG

-307 KVRPEKSR
+307 KVRSEKGR

-366 SRLHQEIGDYARKQ
+366 SRLHQEIGDYARAQ

-403 ESIFNEIDS
+403 ESIFNEIDHY
-412 LHKGA
+412 HKGA

>member
-6 TNKISPV
+6 TNKISSV
-13 ISCKPNS
+13 INCKLNS
-20 NKAIKFQGVCTD
+20 NKAVKFQGVCTD
-32 TRGGVSGKL
+32 TRDRVSGKL

-54 FIQQA
+54 FIKQA
-59 EALGASAVIAHKKV
+59 EDLGAVAVIAHKRV
-73 DSNLPTLVV
+73 DSNLPTLLVS
-82 NNSEE
+82 NSEE

-145 TLLELEKNHQYCI
+145 TLLELAKKHQYCI

-165 LNEIELLCKLAQ
+165 VNEIELLCKLAQ
-177 PNIAIITN
+177 PDIAIITN
-185 ANNAHLGEFGSEENL
+185 ANNAHLGEFGSEKNL

-210 LSEDGIAIVNK
+210 LSRDGIAIINK

-226 NIWEEISGTKSLTF
+226 DIWEKMSGTQNLTF
-240 FGNDSNI
+240 FGNESNV
-247 YASGIKQFKST
+247 YASNIKQFKST
-258 LNFNLNFNNSSINL
+258 LNFSLNFNHSSINI

-283 NVLAAAACAINLG
+283 NVLAAAACAIKIG

-307 KVRPEKSR
+307 KVRSEKGR

-327 DDSYNANPE
+327 DDSYNANPQ
-336 SMKAAIDSL
+336 SVKAAIDSL

-366 SRLHQEIGDYARKQ
+366 SKLHQEIGDYAREQ

-392 QYSKGNHFDDI
+392 QCFKGSHFDDI
-403 ESIFNEIDS
+403 ESIFNEINNY
-412 LHKGA
+412 HKGA
-417 TILIKGSRKMELN
+417 TVLIKGSRKMELN

>member
-32 TRGGVSGKL
+32 TRDGVSGKL

-59 EALGASAVIAHKKV
+59 EDLGASAVIAHKKV

-158 IEMGASH
+158 IEMGANH
-165 LNEIELLCKLAQ
+165 LNEIELLCKLAK

-226 NIWEEISGTKSLTF
+226 NIWEEMSGTQSLTF

-247 YASGIKQFKST
+247 YASDIKQFKST
-258 LNFNLNFNNSSINL
+258 LNFNLNFNNNSINL

-307 KVRPEKSR
+307 KVRSEKSR

-403 ESIFNEIDS
+403 ESIFNEIDNY
-412 LHKGA
+412 HKGA

>member
-6 TNKISPV
+6 TNKISHV

-59 EALGASAVIAHKKV
+59 EDLGASAIIAHKKV

-92 AAWHRQSFSPIV
+92 AAWHRQSFSPII

-158 IEMGASH
+158 IEMGANH

-177 PNIAIITN
+177 PHIAIITN

-283 NVLAAAACAINLG
+283 NVLAAATCAINLG

-352 VLVLGTMAELGKDS
+352 VLVLGTMEELGKDS

-392 QYSKGNHFDDI
+392 QYFKGSHFDDI

-412 LHKGA
+412 HHKGA

>member
-6 TNKISPV
+6 TNKISSV
-13 ISCKPNS
+13 INCKLNS
-20 NKAIKFQGVCTD
+20 NKAVKFQGVSTD
-32 TRGGVSGKL
+32 TRDRVSGKL

-54 FIQQA
+54 FIKQA
-59 EALGASAVIAHKKV
+59 EDLGAVAVIAHKRV
-73 DSNLPTLVV
+73 DSNLPTLLVS
-82 NNSEE
+82 NSEE

-145 TLLELEKNHQYCI
+145 TLLELAKKHQYCI
-158 IEMGASH
+158 IEMGANH
-165 LNEIELLCKLAQ
+165 VNEIKLLCKLAQ
-177 PNIAIITN
+177 PDIAIITN
-185 ANNAHLGEFGSEENL
+185 ANNAHLGEFGSEKNL

-210 LSEDGIAIVNK
+210 LSGDGIAIINK

-226 NIWEEISGTKSLTF
+226 DIWEKMSGTQNLTF
-240 FGNDSNI
+240 FGNESNI
-247 YASGIKQFKST
+247 YASNIKQFKST
-258 LNFNLNFNNSSINL
+258 LNFSLNFNHSSINI

-283 NVLAAAACAINLG
+283 NVLAAAACAIKIG

-307 KVRPEKSR
+307 KVRSEKGR

-327 DDSYNANPE
+327 DDSYNANPQ
-336 SMKAAIDSL
+336 SVKAAIDSL

-366 SRLHQEIGDYARKQ
+366 SKLHQEIGDYAREQ

-392 QYSKGNHFDDI
+392 QCFKGSHFDDI
-403 ESIFNEIDS
+403 ESIFNEINNY
-412 LHKGA
+412 HKGA
-417 TILIKGSRKMELN
+417 TVLIKGSRKMELN